1 MEENILKQKY
11 NDLLDKYK
19 KGAEYIAEHPED
31 EKAKS
36 KLEKIEIELS
46 NIMSAFPDMTEKE
59 KTEGFIIENEVVE
72 SEVVEEKTDEV
83 KPVENKSV
91 VVKENVQPVNNFSSF
106 KDNWQIAVQL
116 AKSDIIPDAYKNK
129 PQNIIIAISIAN
141 QMNLEPFT
149 VMQNMALIKGR
160 AAWSGSF
167 CRFLIERTGKFKDL
181 ELNYTGEKDKENYGC
196 YLSAKR
202 VSDGK
207 IINGPKV
214 TMAMAKAEK
223 WTNNPKWSSLTE
235 LMLAYRCQSYF
246 CRVYCPEAMAGIYT
260 TEEVEDMNTKRE
272 QPTDIL

>member
-1 MEENILKQKY
+1 MAVL
-11 NDLLDKYK
+11 KYK
-19 KGAEYIAEHPED
+19 NSQGNYE
-31 EKAKS
+31 
-36 KLEKIEIELS
+36 EI
-46 NIMSAFPDMTEKE
+46 IGYTV
-59 KTEGFIIENEVVE
+59 IENEVVE
-72 SEVVEEKTDEV
+72 SEVVEEKTVEV
-83 KPVENKSV
+83 KPVETTSV
-91 VVKENVQPVNNFSSF
+91 VVKENITQPSSTLNDF
-106 KDNWQIAVQL
+106 KNNWQIATQL

-149 VMQNMALIKGR
+149 VMQNMALIKGKT
-160 AAWSGSF
+160 AWSGSF

-181 ELNYTGEKDKENYGC
+181 ELNYIGEKNTDSYGC
-196 YLSAKR
+196 YLSARR

-207 IINGPKV
+207 IIKGPEV

-223 WTNNPKWSSLTE
+223 WTNNPKWSTLRE

-272 QPTDIL
+272 QPTDNGLLRTA